1 MRYVFHVVSTVFV
14 AVSGAV
20 ILVWWFVDL
29 FEKRR
34 LRKVVDKHVD
44 TFADLRVLACALHLR
59 DGNRTERELY
69 RLIHN
74 LSDGRP
80 IDEPLEEEGEDR

>member
-1 MRYVFHVVSTVFV
+1 MLSWLPVVSGFLVV
-14 AVSGAV
+14 VSAAGLLGVV
-20 ILVWWFVDL
+20 IAEL

-44 TFADLRVLACALHLR
+44 AFGKLYVLACALHLR

-69 RLIHN
+69 RLIRN

-80 IDEPLEEEGEDR
+80 IDEPFEEEGEDR